1 MPDNN
6 STSTNAR
13 SGGGLGA
20 RFVKTYTTFSGV
32 DITAMF
38 DDKTM
43 LSLSGISVSI
53 TREKAPVYTFGSATP
68 RSISRG
74 KRGIAGSFVFTLFDR
89 TAFLDIMQDP
99 AHWYYAHRDE
109 VNWLANPT
117 NATAP
122 PRLTVD
128 EANTGALNYMN
139 LGNYTE
145 SDFYKDIENPDWASG
160 NKIEVPIDAT
170 NPAGQGTGDD
180 VDTTYAAFLPADRA
194 STNRKGSGATIPPGA
209 IVDGQAV
216 TIVRMPIYAD
226 QVFPFDITL
235 VAQNEYGQ
243 AAWSSVE
250 GVEIINEG
258 SGVSIDDITNEEQ
271 FTYIAIHRETWRP
284 INRSTSEGGVEDLYG
299 SETAFT
305 RTRNGIFASVDGDQ
319 ANAQFAPFWSRS
331 IEGTYKIDSESTE

>member
-1 MPDNN
+1 MPNR
-6 STSTNAR
+6 TSTNDR
-13 SGGGLGA
+13 GTGGLGA

-109 VNWLANPT
+109 VNWLSNPT
-117 NATAP
+117 NAAAP
-122 PRLTVD
+122 HRLSVGSGVLD
-128 EANTGALNYMN
+128 YMN
-139 LGNYTE
+139 LGNYE
-145 SDFYKDIENPDWASG
+145 ASG
-160 NKIEVPIDAT
+160 FYTSQNVPEWGAGSFQANVPIDAT
-170 NPAGQGTGDD
+170 QPGGTGTGDAAA
-180 VDTTYAAFLPADRA
+180 TTHAAFLPTERA
-194 STNRKGSGATIPPGA
+194 ATNRTRIGATIPPGA

-250 GVEIINEG
+250 GVEVINEG

-284 INRSTSEGGVEDLYG
+284 INRTHGTGEDPYG

-305 RTRNGIFASVDGDQ
+305 RTREGIYASVDGDQ

-331 IEGTYKIDSESTE
+331 IEGTFTPSGGGST